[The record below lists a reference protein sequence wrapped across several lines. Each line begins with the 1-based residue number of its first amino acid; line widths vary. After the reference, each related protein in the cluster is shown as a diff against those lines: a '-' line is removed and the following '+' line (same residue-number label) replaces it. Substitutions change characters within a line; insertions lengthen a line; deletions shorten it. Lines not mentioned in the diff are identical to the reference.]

1 MADRTATER
10 QQRRFLHTGSKR
22 WRAIREQV
30 LAGEP
35 LCRDCKRMGRITP
48 AIEVDHVSGDTA
60 DNRPENLAPLCKSC
74 HSHRTAC
81 AMAGVPVKGC
91 DVDGW
96 PLDDRHP
103 WNLARS
109 DAENRQSGDSSG
121 TCAPLSFIAKRD
133 PE

>member
-22 WRAIREQV
+22 WRAIRDQV
-30 LAGEP
+30 LSSEP
-35 LCRDCKRMGRITP
+35 LCRDCTRMGRIIP
-48 AIEVDHVSGDTA
+48 ATEVDHINSQTA

-103 WNLARS
+103 WNVYRS
-109 DAENRQSGDSSG
+109 NENRQQGSSSG
-121 TCAPLSFIAKRD
+121 TPPQSFSIAKRD